1 MLNSAA
7 YAQLQALQATH
18 KIATGAQQR
27 LDIGKNQCLCNMNT
41 EQRVFLPST
50 SLVLLCIH
58 HEEDAHAGRVTVHP
72 IHDSGKEES
81 EGTFQVPFPGAPGNV
96 TCLAL
101 SAHFLI
107 VGTSASTLQYYQCHD
122 KTLLNEF
129 KHMGGAIIKV
139 VPQLYGTR

>member
-1 MLNSAA
+1 MLYSAA
-7 YAQLQALQATH
+7 HAQLQALQAIP
-18 KIATGAQQR
+18 KIATGMQQH
-27 LDIGKNQCLCNMNT
+27 LVIVKNDCLCSMNT
-41 EQRVFLPST
+41 KRGVSLPST
-50 SLVLLCIH
+50 SLVLLYIH

-96 TCLAL
+96 KCLAL

-129 KHMGGAIIKV
+129 KHMGGAINKV
-139 VPQLYGTR
+139 IPQPCGTR